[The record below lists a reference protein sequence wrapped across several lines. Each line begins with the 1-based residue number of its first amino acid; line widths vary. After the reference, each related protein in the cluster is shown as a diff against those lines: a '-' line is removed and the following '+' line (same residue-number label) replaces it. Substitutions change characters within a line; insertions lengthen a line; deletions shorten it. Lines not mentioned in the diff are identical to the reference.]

1 MFIFVRVNMLMFSLV
16 IFNLTILA
24 HQHKQGE
31 HQEEQEVN
39 CSLIQ
44 LFLFQTGRVGEMT
57 YGTVQTC
64 HLVLFVL
71 LLIRYQL
78 RTKNVY
84 LLYHLTLTL
93 TMKCLKCYFKKLVP
107 SFVSG

>member
-1 MFIFVRVNMLMFSLV
+1 MNKALFPQNRRKQHKMFIFVRVNLLMLSLV

-71 LLIRYQL
+71 LLIRYLL
-78 RTKNVY
+78 RTKN
-84 LLYHLTLTL
+84 LS
-93 TMKCLKCYFKKLVP
+93 FNFSFIKKY
-107 SFVSG
+107 